1 MPEDNKTD
9 TKKNAKNIV
18 SFFVDEMVGG
28 FFVVVPPGQIACIH
42 DLGRGVLPKIYNPGL
57 HFKIPFWQIAKLFN
71 SQILEFNISDNF
83 IITNKEALGSKAIN
97 AITSEGK
104 EIKLEGSV
112 LFRIDKENAFEI
124 WENIGEE
131 FVSKVVRPLTT
142 SRILA
147 IVSEFTYK
155 DLNCQR
161 REFEFKIKEQLIKD
175 FNDKGLICEGF
186 LLSEISEK

>member
-1 MPEDNKTD
+1 MEEVKTD
-9 TKKNAKNIV
+9 SKKSAKNIV

-28 FFVVVPPGQIACIH
+28 FFVVVPPGHIACIH
-42 DLGRGVLPKIYNPGL
+42 DLGRGVLAKVYKPGL

-71 SQILEFNISDNF
+71 SQILEFNISDEFNL
-83 IITNKEALGSKAIN
+83 NHKEALGSRAIN
-97 AITSEGK
+97 AITSDNK
-104 EIKLEGSV
+104 EITVEGSV

-147 IVSEFTYK
+147 IVSEFSLHQ
-155 DLNCQR
+155 LNGQR
-161 REFEFKIKEQLIKD
+161 RDFEYKVKELLVKD
-175 FNDKGLICEGF
+175 FENKGLICEGF
-186 LLSEISEK
+186 LLNEIKER